1 MSWAADSNAFDYRG
15 AYRVQSW
22 RRSLPSRLSGQWI
35 FPEPGQPS
43 QMTVNAQLMA
53 HPHWFGDATIKLRA
67 AAITGR
73 EGAFSEPDILYKS
86 SNFVPADSTAR
97 MTTNIVDVRKAAA
110 NWRRRVPLM
119 RQLLGERTFDEVATL
134 IGDVERVAADEYM
147 FHEAGHCLG
156 YSTAQ
161 KYRDGYFR
169 IGGTTRWPLIYAEE
183 LRADLLAFHFAAAAL
198 PPQQA
203 TALLLYN
210 VLLRV
215 SADIEASPVSPRPYG
230 FIPSLLLAILGE
242 RDWLF
247 VVPDGPRLR
256 FASLNATNVAA
267 VMTACGERA
276 ISDLVVPERDVTEPV
291 DVAIHTARWLKVYF
305 EKGLITLN

>member
-1 MSWAADSNAFDYRG
+1 M
-15 AYRVQSW
+15 
-22 RRSLPSRLSGQWI
+22 
-35 FPEPGQPS
+35 
-43 QMTVNAQLMA
+43 
-53 HPHWFGDATIKLRA
+53 
-67 AAITGR
+67 
-73 EGAFSEPDILYKS
+73 
-86 SNFVPADSTAR
+86 
-97 MTTNIVDVRKAAA
+97 
-110 NWRRRVPLM
+110 
-119 RQLLGERTFDEVATL
+119 
-134 IGDVERVAADEYM
+134 
-147 FHEAGHCLG
+147 
-156 YSTAQ
+156 
-161 KYRDGYFR
+161 
-169 IGGTTRWPLIYAEE
+169 
-183 LRADLLAFHFAAAAL
+183 
-198 PPQQA
+198 
-203 TALLLYN
+203 
-210 VLLRV
+210 LLRV